1 MIADED
7 AEEFAVPDGWNVQ
20 TLSELADDERGITY
34 GIVQPGHHVSGGVPI
49 VRVQNIVDGT
59 LDTSDMMLVA
69 PEIAAKYRRTCLRG
83 GELLLSLVGSVGSSV
98 IASAEMAGWNTAR
111 AVAVVPLRDG
121 IDARF
126 VRFCLRSS
134 PLQHLMEVWCNT
146 TVQATLNL
154 KDVCR
159 LPIPLPPPRERAA
172 IVETLAALDA
182 KIELN
187 RQMNRALEELAGVLF
202 RAWFVDFEPVV
213 AKAAKRAPFGLAPEL
228 ADLFPATF
236 TESELGPIPLGWR
249 VCSLDEVADPRGGGT
264 PKTSVAEYWDGDIPW
279 FSVVDSP
286 AAGQVF
292 VLETEKMITAR
303 GMSESATQL
312 LPEGTTIVTA
322 RGTVGNL
329 ALVGVPMTM
338 NQSCYGLV
346 PKNSFGAAYV
356 FFTMQGAVEELR
368 RNAHGS
374 VFDTITRNTLS
385 SISIVAPPVELRAE
399 YERVATPLLD
409 KIKANVRESRTLA
422 ALRDT
427 LLPKLLSGELRVK
440 DAEKLAGAIA

>member
-1 MIADED
+1 MNGSLETESD
-7 AEEFAVPDGWNVQ
+7 AIDDVGVADGWESR
-20 TLSELADDERGITY
+20 TLGELADDERGITY
-34 GIVQPGHHVSGGVPI
+34 GIVQPGHHVIGGVPI

-59 LDTSDMMLVA
+59 LETSDVMRVA

-98 IASAEMAGWNTAR
+98 IAPPEFAGWNTAR
-111 AVAVVPLRDG
+111 AVAVVPLRSG
-121 IDARF
+121 IDARW
-126 VRFCLRSS
+126 VRFCLRSA

-154 KDVCR
+154 NDVRR
-159 LPIPLPPPRERAA
+159 LPIPLPPTREREA
-172 IVETLAALDA
+172 IVAVLGALDD

-187 RQMNRALEELAGVLF
+187 RRMNRTLEELAGALF

-213 AKAAKRAPFGLAPEL
+213 AQAAGRAPFGLAP
-228 ADLFPATF
+228 AVAALFPASF
-236 TESELGPIPLGWR
+236 SDSELGPIPQGWR
-249 VCSLDEVADPRGGGT
+249 VCSLDEIADPRGGGT
-264 PKTSVAEYWDGDIPW
+264 PKTSVTEYWNGDIPW

-346 PKNSFGAAYV
+346 PKNNFGAAYV

-385 SISIVAPPVELRAE
+385 SISIVTPPVEVRAE
-399 YERVATPLLD
+399 YERFATPLLD

-440 DAEKLAGAIA
+440 AAERK